1 MLQSLKQSLQR
12 RQKSGA
18 PPISPNSTPVTI
30 IKNPTVASSSPSA
43 SAIAQSIGQSSP
55 YNDRPISPGGG
66 ASNGVMPVA
75 SAAMQAIK
83 RHALDFVNPKELTV
97 SAL

>member
-30 IKNPTVASSSPSA
+30 IKNPTVASSSPSV
-43 SAIAQSIGQSSP
+43 SAIANGQSSP
-55 YNDRPISPGGG
+55 YNDRPLSPGGG